1 MSIEGGQDHTPDVE
15 ADLGLNR
22 LGSRGKLSF
31 PQLWSEQHNEYQRE
45 KINAG
50 GKHEETAVAMRALQ
64 DMSRIEGNQKAS
76 H

>member
-1 MSIEGGQDHTPDVE
+1 MSIDGGQDHTLDVE
-15 ADLGLNR
+15 AGLGLNR
-22 LGSRGKLSF
+22 LGSHGKLSF
-31 PQLWSEQHNEYQRE
+31 PQLWSEQHHEYQRE

-64 DMSRIEGNQKAS
+64 DMSCIERDQKTA